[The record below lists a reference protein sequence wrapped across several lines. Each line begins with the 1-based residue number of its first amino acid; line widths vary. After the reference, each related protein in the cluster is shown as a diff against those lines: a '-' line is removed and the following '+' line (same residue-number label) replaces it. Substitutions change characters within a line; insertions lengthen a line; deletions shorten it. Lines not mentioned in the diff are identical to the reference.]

1 MTQNRLSA
9 AAEIA
14 VLTGKELLAL
24 YQEGNNAGEMKSD
37 HTLVTRA
44 DRRADKLIQD
54 YIRSRFPGEGILSEE
69 NSTVYPDTEHAWVID
84 PLDGTVNFSQ
94 GLHYWGVSIAHLKNG
109 KPQTGAVYLP
119 MIDELYT
126 AELGTGAFLNNK
138 PISINEDRGEEL
150 FPLFVHCSRMHKKY
164 TAKIRYKK
172 RSLGAAAYHLCLVAR
187 STAALAL
194 ESTPKIWDYAA
205 GWLIIEEAGGAVRA
219 LGDEQPFPAKPGVD
233 YAVKPYPIIA
243 ARSAAD
249 LSQAEASITAIK
261 GDGN

>member
-14 VLTGKELLAL
+14 VLTGKELMAL
-24 YQEGNNAGEMKSD
+24 YHEGNYAGEMKSD

-44 DRRADKLIQD
+44 DRQADRLIQE

-94 GLHYWGVSIAHLKNG
+94 GLHYWGVSIAHLKDGN
-109 KPQTGAVYLP
+109 PQTGALYFP

-126 AELGTGAFLNNK
+126 AEQGTGAFLNNK
-138 PISINEDRGEEL
+138 PLSIKKERGEEL
-150 FPLFVHCSRMHKKY
+150 FPLFVHCSRMHKNY
-164 TAKIRYKK
+164 QVKIRFKK

-187 STAALAL
+187 NTAALAL

-205 GWLIIEEAGGAVRA
+205 GWLIIKEAGGAVRS
-219 LGDEQPFPAKPGVD
+219 LGDEQPFPAQPGVD
-233 YAVKPYPIIA
+233 YADKPYPIIA
-243 ARSAAD
+243 ARSTAD
-249 LSQAEASITAIK
+249 LTRAEAGITALQGI
-261 GDGN
+261 D